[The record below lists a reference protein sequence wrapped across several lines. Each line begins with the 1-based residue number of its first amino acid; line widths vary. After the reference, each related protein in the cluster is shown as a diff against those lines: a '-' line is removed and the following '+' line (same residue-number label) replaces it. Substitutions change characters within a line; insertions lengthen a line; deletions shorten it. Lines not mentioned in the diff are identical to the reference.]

1 MLFRPGLANVCFIGG
16 RFDRNQLAK
25 ADTGRLGLN
34 KASAKRRAEFM
45 AGRRCAAEALY
56 RLAGVHHM
64 PAMGP
69 KRAPVW
75 PAGFTGSISHS
86 DTHAAAVVARTR
98 DYCALGVDIEP
109 CLAHDRTSAL
119 IPALL
124 TADEQ
129 TRLTGACLGEQV
141 TLAFSLKESLYKALY
156 PLTQTQFYFQDAE
169 VVAASNG
176 RARMRLL
183 TSLNKHWPAGTEVTA
198 KYCRHGDHLITLV
211 AIAAERTGSGV

>member
-109 CLAHDRTSAL
+109 CLANNRATAL
-119 IPALL
+119 LPALL

-129 TRLTGACLGEQV
+129 TRLTEACLGEQV

-169 VVAASNG
+169 VLASANG
-176 RARMRLL
+176 RARLRLV
-183 TSLNKHWPAGTEVTA
+183 TGLNAHWPAGTEVAA

-211 AIAAERTGSGV
+211 AIAAEKSGA